1 MEDTGLVGL
10 LVAHHVGAPT
20 QQGPEVHVGVR
31 RVGDHA
37 VTRSGDVGAAWQQG
51 RGKRVVEGPGEGVGS
66 GEALD
71 TAAHLGLIYIIT
83 RLGNSPSVLNSK
95 QRGKK

>member
-37 VTRSGDVGAAWQQG
+37 VTRSGDVGAARQQG
-51 RGKRVVEGPGEGVGS
+51 RGQRVVEGPGEGVRRR
-66 GEALD
+66 E
-71 TAAHLGLIYIIT
+71 AAHAAAHPHSLVLGD
-83 RLGNSPSVLNSK
+83 SVHHVLAVVTHW
-95 QRGKK
+95 GVW